1 MNEILEYLA
10 ELYNEIGR
18 HCPKEKQVQL
28 LALII
33 DIKRNNLQIINSK
46 NSLYL
51 DVKNFIFVYLHNKRI
66 KDFGYEDYDS
76 ELIRDYIMNSN
87 FNDGQK
93 FKLLLYT
100 RNLLSSLSYEYD
112 WLEKHLKRVRLNL
125 AFKNHKFKWI
135 LLLSSWSPLTLIIS
149 ILIIFIFECL
159 FLLPAP
165 APWMSVCTIIPV
177 HYSDCSF
184 FNHILNVV
192 SLHFDCIENSAKV
205 EFHSWGIVGL
215 VFGNLLYIIIC
226 VNFLFKN
233 LFSNFEVDDKY

>member
-1 MNEILEYLA
+1 MNETLEYIA
-10 ELYNEIGR
+10 ELYDQIR
-18 HCPKEKQVQL
+18 PHCPKEKQVQL

-33 DIKRNNLQIINSK
+33 DVKRDHQEIINSK

-51 DVKNFIFVYLHNKRI
+51 DVKRFIYLYLNTKKI
-66 KDFGYEDYDS
+66 KDFGYEEYDYK
-76 ELIRDYIMNSN
+76 LIQDYIMNSG
-87 FNDGQK
+87 FNDERK

-100 RNLLSSLSYEYD
+100 RNILSTLSYEYD
-112 WLEKHLKRVRLNL
+112 WLKKPLKRVRLDL

-135 LLLSSWSPLTLIIS
+135 LLLSSWSPLTLFVS
-149 ILIIFIFECL
+149 ILLIFALECL

-165 APWMSVCTIIPV
+165 IPCMSVCTIIPV

-192 SLHFDCIENSAKV
+192 SLHFDCIENSAKIQ
-205 EFHSWGIVGL
+205 FHSWGIVGL
-215 VFGNLLYIIIC
+215 VLWNMLYIIVC

-233 LFSNFEVDDKY
+233 LFSNFEVDD